1 MVYPEFLSAVSHQE
15 LEGERTEDA
24 HHRNQTAKM
33 SKHGFLSER
42 IDYAVIPELS
52 LLFGRG

>member
-1 MVYPEFLSAVSHQE
+1 MTGVRIPQMVYPESLSAVSHQE

-24 HHRNQTAKM
+24 HHRNQTAKT

-42 IDYAVIPELS
+42 IDYAVIPE
-52 LLFGRG
+52 